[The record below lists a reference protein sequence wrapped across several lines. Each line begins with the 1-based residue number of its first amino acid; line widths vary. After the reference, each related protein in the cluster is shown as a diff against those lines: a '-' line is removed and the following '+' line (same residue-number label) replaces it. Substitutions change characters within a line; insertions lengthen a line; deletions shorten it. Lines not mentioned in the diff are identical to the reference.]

1 MPIRITGLNSGLDT
15 EALVSELVSAYRKK
29 TEKYTKA
36 QTKLSWKQDAWK
48 NLNDK
53 VSKFYSKLT
62 NMKYSTAYVSKKA
75 SISDATKASVSV
87 KSSVATGSYSLK
99 INETAKSGYLS
110 GAALGDG
117 ITANSTMAELGYF
130 EGGEISVTAEGKTT
144 NIAVDSST
152 KISDFISS
160 LNEAGVN
167 ASFDAKYHRIYVSAK
182 KAGAENDF
190 TLSGISVSGNEALSK
205 LGLNVDSSEDREP
218 YKVWAAYAKN
228 ADGNPYI
235 TGYDDDG
242 KPITNGDLDT
252 YQTKLALQDIINQ
265 KGQKSAEITKNQAK
279 IQYAQAYRT
288 VQETADTTSQEY
300 QDALAIV
307 NGSALDA
314 ADKTAI
320 QDSYAAGNLDSDITG
335 WRDSIADARK
345 FLKEHEVVDN
355 TTLDLDAMEDKI
367 IGAVNVLNSPVSKSE
382 GAVRMYGQDAEIELN
397 GVTYQSSSNEFD
409 INGLTINAL
418 AKTTDEITISVDTN
432 SQALYDTVK
441 DFIKEYNTLI
451 NEMNSLY
458 NADSAKGYEPLTSEE
473 KDAMS
478 DREVE
483 EWEKKIKDSLFRR
496 DDTVSSIVNSLHNIM
511 LGSFTVNG
519 KSYSLSSFGISTIGI
534 LNANKNEEKAFHID
548 GDSEDSAVSGKD
560 DRLMAAIK
568 EDPDVIVDFMKQL
581 TGKLYD
587 SIHERM
593 SSSTLSSFGVV
604 YNDKQ
609 MAAEYSDY
617 TTTISKWDKK
627 LESIEESYFKK
638 FAAMESA
645 LATLQSQQSSLA
657 SLMGF

>member
-182 KAGAENDF
+182 KAGSENDF

-265 KGQKSAEITKNQAK
+265 KGQKSAEITK
-279 IQYAQAYRT
+279 
-288 VQETADTTSQEY
+288 
-300 QDALAIV
+300 
-307 NGSALDA
+307 
-314 ADKTAI
+314 I

-345 FLKEHEVVDN
+345 FLEEHEVVDN

>member
-1 MPIRITGLNSGLDT
+1 M
-15 EALVSELVSAYRKK
+15 
-29 TEKYTKA
+29 
-36 QTKLSWKQDAWK
+36 
-48 NLNDK
+48 
-53 VSKFYSKLT
+53 
-62 NMKYSTAYVSKKA
+62 
-75 SISDATKASVSV
+75 
-87 KSSVATGSYSLK
+87 
-99 INETAKSGYLS
+99 
-110 GAALGDG
+110 
-117 ITANSTMAELGYF
+117 
-130 EGGEISVTAEGKTT
+130 
-144 NIAVDSST
+144 
-152 KISDFISS
+152 
-160 LNEAGVN
+160 
-167 ASFDAKYHRIYVSAK
+167 
-182 KAGAENDF
+182 
-190 TLSGISVSGNEALSK
+190 
-205 LGLNVDSSEDREP
+205 
-218 YKVWAAYAKN
+218 
-228 ADGNPYI
+228 
-235 TGYDDDG
+235 
-242 KPITNGDLDT
+242 
-252 YQTKLALQDIINQ
+252 
-265 KGQKSAEITKNQAK
+265 
-279 IQYAQAYRT
+279 
-288 VQETADTTSQEY
+288 QETADTTSQEY

-345 FLKEHEVVDN
+345 FLEEHEVVDN